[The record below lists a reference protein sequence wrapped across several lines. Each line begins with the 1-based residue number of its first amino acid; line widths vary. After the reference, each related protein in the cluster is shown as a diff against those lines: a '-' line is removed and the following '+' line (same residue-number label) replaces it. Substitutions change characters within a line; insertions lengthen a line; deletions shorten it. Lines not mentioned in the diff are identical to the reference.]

1 MDGELS
7 YWYENN
13 DILEA
18 HNITDTIKLL
28 REVNYKLPEKLDEFW
43 RNRGL

>member
-1 MDGELS
+1 MVEP
-7 YWYENN
+7 
-13 DILEA
+13 
-18 HNITDTIKLL
+18 DTIKLL